1 MALYSIGA
9 TWNPRLS
16 QPNKSLQRQLAG
28 LYGIRGLNFAYRLNT
43 WGPKEGPPMLPANTF
58 PAGSIPPDWQRTPSL
73 SSPFTWME
81 GVLGIEAP
89 ADMATDAAN
98 TLNDAVSQMTGSLTA
113 IQTLV
118 NQAQAYSSSSDQAV
132 LAKAQACLAEG
143 AGLVST
149 YQTLQAASG
158 NLQTQITTAQ
168 ADPGLTKDTAQG
180 LKDAAAAFAAQVATY
195 VSGVKQFSK
204 DVSALSG
211 AAQSG
216 PGVTGYIENLVS
228 SSTSKLTW
236 IIGGGLMIYFL
247 APTFIPRMI
256 RGARKAA

>member
-16 QPNKSLQRQLAG
+16 QPNRAIRRDLAG

-43 WGPKEGPPMLPANTF
+43 WGPKEGPAMIAANAFPSGYIAPPALAGLRGVFTTF
-58 PAGSIPPDWQRTPSL
+58 
-73 SSPFTWME
+73 E
-81 GVLGIEAP
+81 GWLGLEAP
-89 ADMATDAAN
+89 ADMAVDAAN
-98 TLNDAVSQMTGSLTA
+98 TLNDAISQMTGSLTA

-118 NQAQAYSSSSDQAV
+118 NQAQGYSGSSDQAV

-143 AGLVST
+143 AGLVAAF
-149 YQTLQAASG
+149 QTLQTASNG
-158 NLQTQITTAQ
+158 LQTSITTAQ
-168 ADPGLTKDTAQG
+168 ADPALTKDTAQG
-180 LKDAAAAFAAQVATY
+180 LKDAAAVFSAQVATFL
-195 VSGVKQFSK
+195 SGIKQFSK
-204 DVSALSG
+204 DVSALGG

-216 PGVTGYIENLVS
+216 PGVTGYIENLVA